1 MSSNALC
8 LDASNNAKI
17 PEFKSIIMFNVFA
30 KMIPLRLICAAIK
43 SLQVYIC
50 SQIQVMISCGVCGN
64 ALIEEIYEILLKL
77 DNIVY
82 TCMIITQS
90 NIEHNFLFQILVN
103 ALLEAQF
110 L

>member
-17 PEFKSIIMFNVFA
+17 PEFKSIIMFNVLA

-43 SLQVYIC
+43 SLQVYIYIC
-50 SQIQVMISCGVCGN
+50 SQMQVMISCGVCGN

-77 DNIVY
+77 D
-82 TCMIITQS
+82 
-90 NIEHNFLFQILVN
+90 FR
-103 ALLEAQF
+103 LLN
-110 L
+110 

>member
-17 PEFKSIIMFNVFA
+17 PEFKRIIMFNVFA

-50 SQIQVMISCGVCGN
+50 SQMQVMISCGVCGN

-77 DNIVY
+77 D
-82 TCMIITQS
+82 
-90 NIEHNFLFQILVN
+90 FR
-103 ALLEAQF
+103 LLN
-110 L
+110 